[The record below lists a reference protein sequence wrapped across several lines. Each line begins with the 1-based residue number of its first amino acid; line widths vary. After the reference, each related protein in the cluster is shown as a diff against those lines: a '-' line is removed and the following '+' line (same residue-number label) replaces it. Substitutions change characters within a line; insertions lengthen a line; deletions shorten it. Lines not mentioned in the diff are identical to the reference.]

1 MPQGPAEEDAKTDD
15 PWLRAA
21 LRAPAGPA
29 AGPAAPTPP
38 EPDASEPPAPEP
50 PAPEPD
56 APGRG
61 RPEAAEPTPPAEA
74 ADAPDPSAV
83 RRLAVQAL
91 YVLGNDPD
99 ASEEQLTQ
107 ALDEPFDD
115 EDEPGGHADHPE
127 EAKQAAVALARAAW
141 AGHAAA
147 DAAVVA
153 QVPAWPTRRQ
163 PPVDRAILRLGHH
176 ELVTQRAPFA
186 VVIDEAVELAKA
198 FGEDRTPG
206 FVNAVLDAL
215 ARGAAP
221 RDPGAG
227 DTGEVKTSAADHPT
241 SGALAR
247 RAKRD
252 RFQVRKAEM
261 AAKIGPK
268 HPRKEHPRKEHPREE
283 LPRREPDETPAP
295 AADTPAAPPEAEPAD
310 GDTPK
315 DPWAAA
321 AARRG

>member
-1 MPQGPAEEDAKTDD
+1 MPAGPADPKNDD

-21 LRAPAGPA
+21 LQAPAGPA
-29 AGPAAPTPP
+29 AGPAADPGVAPA
-38 EPDASEPPAPEP
+38 EPAPEP
-50 PAPEPD
+50 GLGAGPEPVD
-56 APGRG
+56 AP
-61 RPEAAEPTPPAEA
+61 PAAEEPAA
-74 ADAPDPSAV
+74 RVDPSRV

-91 YVLGNDPD
+91 YVLGNDPE
-99 ASEEQLTQ
+99 ATEAQLVE
-107 ALDEPFDD
+107 ALDEPFDEDD
-115 EDEPGGHADHPE
+115 EDPPAE
-127 EAKQAAVALARAAW
+127 EEGAAREAAVALARAAW

-153 QVPAWPTRRQ
+153 QAPAWPTRRQ
-163 PPVDRAILRLGHH
+163 PPVDRAILRLAHH

-206 FVNAVLDAL
+206 FVNAVLDAV

-221 RDPGAG
+221 ADPGAG
-227 DTGEVKTSAADHPT
+227 ATGEVRTSTADHPT
-241 SGALAR
+241 SGAVAR

-252 RFQVRKAEM
+252 RFEIRKAEM
-261 AAKIGPK
+261 AAKVGPK
-268 HPRKEHPRKEHPREE
+268 HPHPRPRKQEQAAAAE
-283 LPRREPDETPAP
+283 APRGGAPSPEAPEATGPPPAP
-295 AADTPAAPPEAEPAD
+295 PAPPEASAPPEAPAS
-310 GDTPK
+310 PEAPA